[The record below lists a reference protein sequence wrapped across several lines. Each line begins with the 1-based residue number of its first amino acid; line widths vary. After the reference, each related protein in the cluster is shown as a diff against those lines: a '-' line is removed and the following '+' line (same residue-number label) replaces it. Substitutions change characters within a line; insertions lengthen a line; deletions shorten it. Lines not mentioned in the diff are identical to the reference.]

1 MTTWPILSVVT
12 FLPVVGALLIYIS
25 RGDDEAAQRNSRWI
39 ALWTTLITFAVS
51 LILVVRFDPAQPD
64 FQFVEKAPWLANAIT
79 YHMGVDG
86 ISLPFVILTTA
97 LMPFCILASWKSIT
111 MRVREYMMAFLL
123 LETLMIGT
131 FSALDLV
138 LFYLFFEGGLIPM
151 FLIIGVWGG
160 PRRVYASFKFFLYT
174 LLGSVLMLLA
184 IMALYWNAG
193 TTDIPTLMHTA
204 VPRSLQTWAW
214 LAFFASFA
222 VKMPMWP
229 VHTWL
234 PDAHVEAPT
243 AGSVILAAILLK
255 MGGYG
260 FLRFSLP
267 MFPLASHDFAPLIFS
282 LSAIAIIYTSLVA
295 LMQED
300 MKKLIA
306 YSSVAHMG
314 FVTMGIFAGT
324 TQGVAGGVFQMISHG
339 IVSGALF
346 LCVGIVY
353 DRMHTREIAAYG
365 GLVNR
370 MPLYALVFMVFTM
383 ANVGLPGTSG
393 FVGEFMTL
401 IGTFKVSVPTATFA
415 TTGVILSAAYALW
428 LYRKIVFGALVKPSL
443 ATIKDLTFRE
453 SLTLMPLVILTILFG
468 VYPKPV
474 LDMSA
479 ASVQQLVTNYGHSGD
494 CHQGSRAAAV
504 KARTMNFE
512 SAGYQ
517 LLPVLP
523 ELVLAIGAMV
533 LLMIGAYRGQQ
544 TTGLVTGLA
553 VCLLVVVGAL
563 ELWLPAGKLTTF
575 NGSFIVDDFARFL
588 KILALIGS
596 ARDADPVGGIP
607 GRSVPAHLRICH
619 PGPALDARHD
629 GADLGR
635 RPDHALSR
643 ARADVARALRGRGEQ
658 PRQRQIDRSRPEIFR
673 AGRVVVGHAAVW
685 CLAGLRLYRHCEL
698 RRHRGGRQDRQHRHR
713 VRTGVPAG
721 RAVLQGLGRAV
732 PHVDA

>member
-12 FLPVVGALLIYIS
+12 FLPAIGALMIYLI
-25 RGDDEAAQRNSRWI
+25 RGDDDAARRNARWI
-39 ALWTTLITFAVS
+39 ALWTTLVTFAVS
-51 LILVVRFDPAQPD
+51 LLLVWRFDPSVTD
-64 FQFVEKAPWLANAIT
+64 FQFVEKTSWLASGIT

-97 LMPFCILASWKSIT
+97 LMPFCIIASWKSVT
-111 MRVREYMMAFLL
+111 MRVREYMMAFLI
-123 LETLMIGT
+123 LEALMIGT

-267 MFPLASHDFAPLIFS
+267 MFPLASHDFAPLIYS
-282 LSAIAIIYTSLVA
+282 LSVIAIIYTSLVA

-300 MKKLIA
+300 IKKLIA

-324 TQGVAGGVFQMISHG
+324 IQGVAGGVFQMISHG

-346 LCVGIVY
+346 LCVGVVY

-401 IGTFKVSVPTATFA
+401 LGTFRVSIPTAFFA
-415 TTGVILSAAYALW
+415 TLGVILSACYALW
-428 LYRKIVFGALVKPSL
+428 LYRKVVFGALVKPSL
-443 ATIKDLTFRE
+443 MSIKDLTPRE
-453 SLTLMPLVILTILFG
+453 CLTLFPLVALTIFFG

-479 ASVQQLVTNYGHSGD
+479 ASVQQLVNNYAS
-494 CHQGSRAAAV
+494 AVTAV
-504 KARTMNFE
+504 KAV
-512 SAGYQ
+512 A
-517 LLPVLP
+517 LLP
-523 ELVLAIGAMV
+523 
-533 LLMIGAYRGQQ
+533 
-544 TTGLVTGLA
+544 
-553 VCLLVVVGAL
+553 
-563 ELWLPAGKLTTF
+563 
-575 NGSFIVDDFARFL
+575 
-588 KILALIGS
+588 
-596 ARDADPVGGIP
+596 
-607 GRSVPAHLRICH
+607 
-619 PGPALDARHD
+619 
-629 GADLGR
+629 
-635 RPDHALSR
+635 
-643 ARADVARALRGRGEQ
+643 
-658 PRQRQIDRSRPEIFR
+658 
-673 AGRVVVGHAAVW
+673 
-685 CLAGLRLYRHCEL
+685 
-698 RRHRGGRQDRQHRHR
+698 
-713 VRTGVPAG
+713 
-721 RAVLQGLGRAV
+721 
-732 PHVDA
+732 